1 MAGKGSKTR
10 PLSIKYEEYAD
21 NFDNIFRK
29 KPVKDTLVEPPKD
42 PLKEEKKA

>member
-21 NFDNIFRK
+21 NYDNIFRK
-29 KPVKDTLVEPPKD
+29 DKPKPETT
-42 PLKEEKKA
+42 LKEVKINKPTSK

>member
-10 PLSIKYEEYAD
+10 PLSVKYEEYAD

-29 KPVKDTLVEPPKD
+29 PKPETT
-42 PLKEEKKA
+42 LKEVKINKPTSK

>member
-21 NFDNIFRK
+21 NYDNIFRK
-29 KPVKDTLVEPPKD
+29 DKPKPE
-42 PLKEEKKA
+42 EEKLGAVKEVKK

>member
-1 MAGKGSKTR
+1 MAVKGSKTR

>member
-21 NFDNIFRK
+21 NFDSIFRK
-29 KPVKDTLVEPPKD
+29 KPVKEALVEPPKG

>member
-29 KPVKDTLVEPPKD
+29 DKPKPEEVKPVVVREV
-42 PLKEEKKA
+42 KK

>member
-10 PLSIKYEEYAD
+10 PLSVKYEEYAD

-29 KPVKDTLVEPPKD
+29 DKPKPEEVKPIV
-42 PLKEEKKA
+42 KEEKK